1 MEGGVSR
8 RRGYWI
14 LTAALLLA
22 VVALLCFPRSPKPT
36 DQGEL
41 VLAEIDSLAQWEQ
54 EAEHAQQ
61 SAHHYKRWP
70 QRSHYTHS
78 ERSAEIRSEKSAE
91 MPAWVIDINHAD
103 SAELTKLYGIGPVLA
118 RRIVKYRSVL
128 GGFINVNQIKE
139 VYGFDTVYFQDIV
152 PHVSVDTAAVRK
164 IDINSASVGELARHP
179 YLDSYQAK
187 AIVRLRQRG
196 GDFATVGDLM
206 GVPIIDTQ
214 TFNKIAPYLICSLQ
228 PSK

>member
-1 MEGGVSR
+1 
-8 RRGYWI
+8 
-14 LTAALLLA
+14 
-22 VVALLCFPRSPKPT
+22 
-36 DQGEL
+36 
-41 VLAEIDSLAQWEQ
+41 
-54 EAEHAQQ
+54 
-61 SAHHYKRWP
+61 
-70 QRSHYTHS
+70 
-78 ERSAEIRSEKSAE
+78 

-196 GDFATVGDLM
+196 GNFATVGDLM